1 VSAEAGP
8 TSSRPDA
15 VQSAAPRAIVLIHGV
30 GNPPPGEF
38 LEGWIAGFQR
48 RDRASWTRSSIVL
61 DRTHYETAHCT
72 SPAAGHTMF
81 EVNWADLQRPLSGI
95 AGIFRHIAQ
104 LSIATVRIGTE
115 PSELGA
121 TPRPFAR
128 AYAWAFFGLVWWS
141 FVPAIVFMLAR
152 CTETASI
159 RVTIAVVAA
168 LVMSAVTWWLSRYAS
183 QLRLGY
189 AWAAGVLALDIS
201 RSLKLVSVDDAVA
214 LTAMVYVLS
223 QVVMALLLIAAAI
236 ERFRDPGLTD
246 DQRFAHLAL
255 LWMPYAV
262 LSAVASIAWSV
273 SVSATRLVPGYD
285 LNLYPEWA
293 TAFAGGLRYDLR
305 LVEHVTTVAVLLI
318 GVAALLVV
326 LACFRPPRGVPAG
339 LHAQNAFALWL
350 RVSPAI
356 LVGAGI
362 GFLASLIW
370 GSRTPLDSTNTVA
383 GIFGYSTLRPL
394 PFLLFFLVPQLR
406 PIVDVIGDVAFY
418 LTPGR
423 LSIRDEAVRRVRRL
437 VEDVAER
444 GLGGLVL
451 VGFSQGAVL
460 GRVGLA
466 ESAVQPATLAT
477 VGCPIGSL
485 YARFLGWK
493 PAPPLDEG
501 VRWWNAFHEGDFI
514 AGPIP
519 DGAENAPLGPGAH
532 DRYER
537 DEPVLDVVF
546 GGAEGGG
553 G

>member
-1 VSAEAGP
+1 VQP
-8 TSSRPDA
+8 A
-15 VQSAAPRAIVLIHGV
+15 VPRAIVLIHGV
-30 GNPPPGEF
+30 GNPPPGKF
-38 LEGWIAGFQR
+38 LEGWIAGFQQ
-48 RDRASWTRSSIVL
+48 RDPASWTRGSIVL

-72 SPAAGHTMF
+72 SPAVRQTLF
-81 EVNWADLQRPLSGI
+81 EVNWADLQRPLGGI
-95 AGIFRHIAQ
+95 VGIFRHIAQ

-115 PSELGA
+115 ASELGA
-121 TPRPFAR
+121 TSRPFAR
-128 AYAWAFFGLVWWS
+128 GYAWALFGLVWWS

-152 CTETASI
+152 CTDTASI

-168 LVMSAVTWWLSRYAS
+168 LVMSAMTWWLSRYAS
-183 QLRLGY
+183 QFRLGY
-189 AWAAGVLALDIS
+189 AWAAAVLALDIG
-201 RSLKLVSVDDAVA
+201 RSLGLVTLDRVVT
-214 LTAMVYVLS
+214 LTAVTYVAS

-246 DQRFAHLAL
+246 DQRFAQLAL

-262 LSAVASIAWSV
+262 LSGVASIIWSV
-273 SVSATRLVPGYD
+273 SVSALRFVPNYALD
-285 LNLYPEWA
+285 LYSLWA
-293 TAFAGGLRYDLR
+293 AAFVQGLRYDLQ
-305 LVEHVTTVAVLLI
+305 LVEQVTTVAVLLV
-318 GVAALLVV
+318 GVAALIVV
-326 LACFRPPRGVPAG
+326 LAYFRPPRGVPAG

-350 RVSPAI
+350 RVAPVLLA
-356 LVGAGI
+356 GAGI
-362 GFLASLIW
+362 AFVASLVL
-370 GSRTPLDSTNTVA
+370 GSQTPLAPDTVV
-383 GIFGYSTLRPL
+383 GIYGYSALRPL

-444 GLGGLVL
+444 DLGDLVL

-466 ESAVQPATLAT
+466 ESAIRPATLAT

-485 YARFLGWK
+485 YARFLGWTAT
-493 PAPPLDEG
+493 PALDEG
-501 VRWWNAFHEGDFI
+501 VRWWNAFHDGDFI
-514 AGPIP
+514 AGPVP

-537 DEPVLDVVF
+537 DEPVIDEVF
-546 GGAEGGG
+546 GGAQGGPVG
-553 G
+553 LP